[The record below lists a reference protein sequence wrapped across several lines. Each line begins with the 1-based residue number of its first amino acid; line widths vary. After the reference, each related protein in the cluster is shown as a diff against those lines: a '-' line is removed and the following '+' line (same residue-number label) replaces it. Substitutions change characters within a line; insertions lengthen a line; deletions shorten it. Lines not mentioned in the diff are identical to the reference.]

1 MSFNIQISIIENTAT
16 ISDQTTMKN
25 DFVRIKHQ
33 ANKIL
38 KYPNKAI
45 ICLDFQSTGGTGY
58 KSRQGYR
65 NPDKRH
71 DRNTELEHLMGRVE
85 VLENETEY

>member
-1 MSFNIQISIIENTAT
+1 MKNKEMVRISAKSTMDILDCINIKDCTDNEFKIQISIIENTAT

-38 KYPNKAI
+38 
-45 ICLDFQSTGGTGY
+45 
-58 KSRQGYR
+58 
-65 NPDKRH
+65 
-71 DRNTELEHLMGRVE
+71 
-85 VLENETEY
+85 